1 MKTSHK
7 PLRQLNVLV
16 VEDSASERAI
26 LKARLESLGHT
37 IHQAENG
44 EQALSILGEQ
54 VNGVDLILLDV
65 DMPVLNGYD
74 TARQIRIRE
83 NSEGLEWQPI
93 IFLSGMNE
101 PEDIAEGINAGGDD
115 FLIKPIN
122 KTILEAKITAMLR
135 IADMRNRLLET
146 QKQLEIQAH
155 IDELTQIAN
164 RRYFFQLLDR
174 EIARS
179 KRHGSPLCLA
189 YFDIDHFKK
198 VNDSRGHEGGDVVL
212 KNISAMLRDSLRSED
227 AIGRLGG
234 EEFCICLP
242 ELGLEEGVTTCERFR
257 KQIEACIHESNGERF
272 NVTASF
278 GLTQF
283 NPQQDNRDTLIARA
297 DELLYASKTGGR
309 NRVTAA

>member
-1 MKTSHK
+1 MNTSPK
-7 PLRQLNVLV
+7 PLRQLEILI

-26 LKARLESLGHT
+26 LKARLESLGHI
-37 IHQAENG
+37 IHQAANG
-44 EQALSILGEQ
+44 EQALSLLTEK
-54 VNGVDLILLDV
+54 VNAIDLILLDV
-65 DMPVLNGYD
+65 DMPVMNGFD
-74 TARQIRIRE
+74 TAREIRRRE

-101 PEDIAEGINAGGDD
+101 PQDIANGIAAGGDD

-122 KTILEAKITAMLR
+122 KTILEAKIQAMLR

-198 VNDSRGHEGGDVVL
+198 VNDTRGHEGGDVVL
-212 KNISAMLRDSLRSED
+212 KNISTMLRGSLRSED

-234 EEFCICLP
+234 EEFCIFLP
-242 ELGLEEGVTTCERFR
+242 EQALQDGAVSCERFR
-257 KQIEACIHESNGERF
+257 QQIEECQHESNGETF

-278 GLTQF
+278 GLTEF
-283 NPQQDNRDTLIARA
+283 NPRQDSRDTLIARA

-309 NRVTAA
+309 NRVTAG